1 MSLSKNSIEKIAV
14 FTFGVVFLIVILVL
28 VLIFPVLTQVQL
40 FVFKLILALS
50 AGGVGALLP
59 GFLNIDVRLPLKGGM
74 QAGGALALFA
84 SVWFFNPSTIGVEVL
99 PPEEDAEITI
109 NHFLKLTDTHDYKS
123 AYGLSSKLLKDRIN
137 ESTYMKLAKRARE
150 PLGNMVQR
158 ELISTATP
166 DEIAGIKRPFV
177 VYFYQAKFSNVSGVW
192 GEVVTV
198 VAEDGDWKLYGYQVG
213 PCELPYCRPM
223 M

>member
-1 MSLSKNSIEKIAV
+1 MSLSKDSIEKIAV

-28 VLIFPVLTQVQL
+28 VLKFPVLTQDQF

-59 GFLNIDVRLPLKGGM
+59 GFLNMDIRLPIKGGI

-84 SVWFFNPSTIGVEVL
+84 SVWFINPSDIGVKVI
-99 PPEEDAEITI
+99 PPPKDAEIII
-109 NHFLKLTDTHDYKS
+109 NQFLKLTDAHDYKS
-123 AYGLSSKLLKDRIN
+123 AYGLYSKLLKDRIK
-137 ESTYMKLAKRARE
+137 EDTYIKMGKLVSD

-158 ELISTATP
+158 EVISTANP
-166 DEIAGIKRPFV
+166 DEIAGIQRPFV
-177 VYFYQAKFSNVSGVW
+177 VYVYQTKFSKVSGVW
-192 GEVVTV
+192 AEVVTV

-223 M
+223 I